1 MNNSPAVYFT
11 IDVDWAP
18 EAVIEDTLALLE
30 EYQVAA
36 TLFCTHASRVI
47 DQCNAALFEKA
58 IHPNFNFL
66 LNGQNAN
73 GENAETVLD
82 DLLKCYP
89 EAKGVRSHSMTQSS
103 VLLDLFVQ
111 KGLLYDA
118 NHFLPYQAVTPFKLW
133 NGLIR
138 IPYNWED
145 DVHFSYGKAFEN
157 PEFEFAENQL
167 LIVDFHPAH
176 IFLNTEAP
184 ERYAAAKKFYQQPA
198 ELIKFRNPGLERKGT
213 RDVFIELLKAHRGN
227 KNTLLQLSSAIT

>member
-1 MNNSPAVYFT
+1 MNNPAVYFT

-18 EAVIEDTLALLE
+18 EAVIADTLALLE
-30 EYQVAA
+30 EHQVAA

-47 DQCNAALFEKA
+47 DQCHTALFEKA

-66 LNGQNAN
+66 LNGQHSN
-73 GENAETVLD
+73 GQNAEAVLD
-82 DLLKCYP
+82 NLLDLYP

-118 NHFLPYQAVTPFKLW
+118 NHFLPYQPVTPFKLW

-157 PEFEFAENQL
+157 PEFEFAGNQL
-167 LIVDFHPAH
+167 LIVDFHPVH
-176 IFLNTEAP
+176 IYLNTKSKEH
-184 ERYAAAKKFYQQPA
+184 YQQAKKYYQEPD
-198 ELIKFRNPGLERKGT
+198 ELIKFRKINEDKAGV
-213 RDVFIELLKAHRGN
+213 RDVFIQLLRQNKGN
-227 KNTLLQLSSAIT
+227 KNMLRHLAQVNH